1 VVAIPRTGLFF
12 HTARCS
18 GHYIDMQCCRPF
30 SVRWKIPEDL
40 ESRHS
45 DPCRCHHFNSR
56 FDEGKSLFAAILN
69 AIVDTSPKA
78 VKILGFTPKVTEILQ
93 GLRVKELKLSTLFR
107 RLLCATSFFVGVMG
121 GLAPFVTFLVFVLIQ
136 SYTHMELTAATA
148 FTALSLIGMLAQPLN
163 ALLRTI
169 PVLKSALAC
178 FERIQ
183 TFLESPSRQPH
194 VLPLNSSLKIDGPE
208 FKGELDVKAS
218 PLDRVTDQGIELGIV
233 DPRGG
238 HFSGTTL
245 MHVHNASF
253 AWTADGPPVVKA
265 VNFSVARGNFVF
277 VIGPVGCGKSTLLK
291 GLMGE
296 TPSSK
301 GLVNWSTSKSSFV
314 DQTPWI
320 QNDSIRKNIIGP
332 SILDEAW
339 YEEVVRAC
347 ALNHDLA
354 ALPDSH
360 GALSLPLSKF

>member
-1 VVAIPRTGLFF
+1 
-12 HTARCS
+12 
-18 GHYIDMQCCRPF
+18 
-30 SVRWKIPEDL
+30 
-40 ESRHS
+40 
-45 DPCRCHHFNSR
+45 
-56 FDEGKSLFAAILN
+56 
-69 AIVDTSPKA
+69 
-78 VKILGFTPKVTEILQ
+78 
-93 GLRVKELKLSTLFR
+93 
-107 RLLCATSFFVGVMG
+107 MG

-148 FTALSLIGMLAQPLN
+148 FTALSLIGMLAQPLS

-194 VLPLNSSLKIDGPE
+194 VLPLDSSLNSDGPE
-208 FKGELDVKAS
+208 FKRELDVKDS
-218 PLDRVTDQGIELGIV
+218 PLDLVTDQEIELGIV
-233 DPRGG
+233 DRRRG
-238 HFSGTTL
+238 HFSGTIL

-253 AWTADGPPVVKA
+253 AWTTDGPPVVKD
-265 VNFSVARGNFVF
+265 VNFSVSRGNFVF

-291 GLMGE
+291 GLMDE
-296 TPSSK
+296 TPFSK
-301 GLVNWSTSKSSFV
+301 GLVNRSTSKSSFV

-320 QNDSIRKNIIGP
+320 QNDSIQQNIIGP

-339 YEEVVRAC
+339 YEEVVRVC

-360 GALSLPLSKF
+360 GALSLPLSNFQSVRRANLYNRYSRRKSRNIS